1 MVNEIFKRPYRVR
14 RAAATGME
22 ITVPS
27 GTPFKPGDVVIAFYD
42 GFILYVAQG
51 TRVDEVLLRRAMSVR
66 TEAEGGEDSKD

>member
-27 GTPFKPGDVVIAFYD
+27 GTAFKPGDVVIAFYD
-42 GFILYVAQG
+42 GFILYVSKG
-51 TRVDEVLLRRAMSVR
+51 TQVDEALLRRAISVR
-66 TEAEGGEDSKD
+66 TEGLPNDK